1 MNCDTS
7 RELMMKYFDGEMDE
21 AGEKQFRE
29 HLKTCGDC
37 SDEFSCMEAIFAS
50 LDEKVGIEPP
60 DDFEARVMDKVAL
73 IENQKRERSGKRIVW
88 LYNFATLLS
97 IILLLI
103 FVADMKDVSIFSAFD
118 RITGYF
124 GSFSTVTAAISGAV
138 KDLFGLLVNSLAAV
152 ADIALSIVRSY
163 YYAFI
168 VLILTVLA
176 VQRLIHY
183 VGTHTGEEAE

>member
-7 RELMMKYFDGEMDE
+7 KDLMMKYFDGEMDE
-21 AGEKQFRE
+21 AEEKQFRE
-29 HLKTCGDC
+29 HLKTCSGC
-37 SDEFSCMEAIFAS
+37 RDEFSCMEAIFAS
-50 LDEKVGIEPP
+50 LDEKVEIEPP

-73 IENQKRERSGKRIVW
+73 IEKQRRERSAKRIVW
-88 LYNFATLLS
+88 LYNLATMLS

-103 FVADMKDVSIFSAFD
+103 FVADIKDVSIFSAFE
-118 RITGYF
+118 RIGEYF

-138 KDLFGLLVNSLAAV
+138 KDLLGLLANALSAV
-152 ADIALSIVRSY
+152 ADISFSIVRSY

-168 VLILTVLA
+168 VLILAVLA
-176 VQRLIHY
+176 IQRLIHY